1 MDTARIVYRRAG
13 WLALLAFFAACGCQT
28 VKTPEEKIAN
38 SNIPNEF
45 KKVSM
50 PDYIVEPPDLIVVE
64 VLEALPGRP
73 ISGERLVRPDGKIS
87 LGFYGE
93 VYVAGLTVPEV
104 KEKIVLHLRKFLHDE
119 ALGLIKADED
129 GRADHGTPKGEPIR
143 IEPRDTDRVFV
154 DVTAYNSK
162 NYYVLGDV
170 LVTGKLP
177 ITGNETVLDAINY
190 AGGLMPT
197 AAPQNI
203 RLVRPAP
210 PGACCEQIL
219 PVNLAAITSGGD
231 PTTNYQLM
239 PGDRIVVYRDPI
251 VRLTVFIDRLAAPFQ
266 TVIGSMLQTAF
277 TIRAVKLRGCPRAGL
292 VAVGLLLAVVRRS
305 RTSRSSP
312 VPGSLLTFDD
322 AAVHLAADVIQA
334 CVCLRP
340 VLRMLMRGTGR
351 CRCLWTS
358 ALSQL
363 DAVLRQES
371 MNRDGRNSPK
381 YGYFRALSLRRG
393 RTLGDD

>member
-50 PDYIVEPPDLIVVE
+50 PDYVVEPPDMILVE
-64 VLEALPGRP
+64 LLEGLPGRP

-87 LGFYGE
+87 LGWYGD

-104 KEKIVLHLRKFLHDE
+104 KEKIILHLRKFLHDDQ
-119 ALGLIKADED
+119 LGLIRADEE
-129 GRADHGTPKGEPIR
+129 TGELMTDKNGEYAR
-143 IEPRDTDRVFV
+143 VEPRDSDRLFV

-162 NYYVLGDV
+162 SYYILGDV
-170 LVTGKLP
+170 AVPGKLP
-177 ITGNETVLDAINY
+177 ITGNETVLDAINF
-190 AGGLMPT
+190 ANGLMPT
-197 AAPQNI
+197 AAPSNI

-251 VRLTVFIDRLAAPFQ
+251 VRFTVFLDRLAAPFQ
-266 TVIGSMLQTAF
+266 TVIGTTLQSAF
-277 TIRAVKLRGCPRAGL
+277 TIRAVKFASLPATTGGAGAAGAASRA
-292 VAVGLLLAVVRRS
+292 
-305 RTSRSSP
+305 P
-312 VPGSLLTFDD
+312 VTNLPLEPG
-322 AAVHLAADVIQA
+322 A
-334 CVCLRP
+334 R
-340 VLRMLMRGTGR
+340 
-351 CRCLWTS
+351 
-358 ALSQL
+358 
-363 DAVLRQES
+363 
-371 MNRDGRNSPK
+371 
-381 YGYFRALSLRRG
+381 
-393 RTLGDD
+393 